1 MHIHLRRFPIAEL
14 PEDDAEYAAWLRE
27 RWDEKDAM
35 LAHFYTKGGFP
46 GEERMAPQIAKVVTE
61 MGPDGANVVMVTREE
76 GVEIPLSA
84 TLEPRLNSVLDL
96 TQVWF
101 CLLPY
106 LPVFQ
111 FAWEY
116 IKAVRAQEAGGLA
129 AGVGTVV

>member
-1 MHIHLRRFPIAEL
+1 
-14 PEDDAEYAAWLRE
+14 
-27 RWDEKDAM
+27 M